1 MIIAEKALD
10 KKLHTILKSCA
21 AAGSSGPVSEKEKA
35 ANLVSSFCSAFS
47 DLEFLTLIKT
57 LTNFYLTRRRM
68 KEIGQELEFPMEGFL
83 QLGHNGFS
91 EAAGFGFSDQKEALA
106 ALPIGRLLEGG
117 VPAKT
122 LGAVAKGK
130 KEISTAALD
139 YFAKNP
145 DAADTSS
152 AADWI
157 FSTATPKQLLPFLM
171 LLFSKKQRKAHL
183 RSYIDLAGDCLVK
196 DKSALLLKECLSAI
210 SIGTLNAEELLRLM
224 LSRSNVAVQLI
235 QIIGNSLSE
244 EHSPIALH
252 LLDELL
258 LNLLQYDTKDRLIV
272 SSSLAILG
280 THVLLQKIKKPQAEQ
295 ILALLVAA
303 RMKLLKMPAELRKGI
318 WVFIELNEID
328 FKDAKDSP
336 NELISFEGAEF
347 FTDLLQEEISD
358 SKVRESIETVAFNLG
373 IKPIGLTAESA
384 VFNPD
389 LHEDTVGGLFRNDQ
403 VTVLTPGWLLGDR
416 TVVRAKVKPYNE

>member
-10 KKLHTILKSCA
+10 KKLQSILKSCA
-21 AAGSSGPVSEKEKA
+21 AAGSSGSVSEKEKA
-35 ANLVSSFCSAFS
+35 ANLVSSFCSSFS
-47 DLEFLTLIKT
+47 DLEFLTLVKT

-106 ALPIGRLLEGG
+106 ALPIGRILEGG

-130 KEISTAALD
+130 KEISAAALD

-171 LLFSKKQRKAHL
+171 LLFSKKQRKAYL
-183 RSYIDLAGDCLVK
+183 RSYIDLAGDCLGK

-210 SIGTLNAEELLRLM
+210 SIGNLNIQDLLRLM
-224 LSRSNVAVQLI
+224 LSRSDIAVQFI
-235 QIIGNSLSE
+235 QSIGNSLAE
-244 EHSPIALH
+244 EHTPVALQ

-258 LNLLQYDTKDRLIV
+258 QNLLQYDTKDRLII
-272 SSSLAILG
+272 SASLATLG
-280 THVLLQKIKKPQAEQ
+280 SQVLLQKIKKPQGEH

-303 RMKLLKMPAELRKGI
+303 RMKLLKMPADLRKGI

-328 FKDAKDSP
+328 IRDAKNSP
-336 NELISFEGAEF
+336 NELISIEGAEF
-347 FTDLLQEEISD
+347 FTDLLQEKISD
-358 SKVRESIETVAFNLG
+358 SKVRESIETVAFNIG
-373 IKPIGLTAESA
+373 IKSISLTAES
-384 VFNPD
+384 VFFNPD

-403 VTVLTPGWLLGDR
+403 VIVLTPGWSLGDHAL
-416 TVVRAKVKPYNE
+416 VRAKVKPYNG

>member
-1 MIIAEKALD
+1 MIKAEKALD
-10 KKLHTILKSCA
+10 KKLHSILKTCA
-21 AAGSSGPVSEKEKA
+21 AAGSSGSASEKEKA
-35 ANLVSSFCSAFS
+35 ANLISSFCSSSS
-47 DLEFLTLIKT
+47 DVEFLNLFKT
-57 LTNFYLTRRRM
+57 ITNYYLTRRRM

-106 ALPIGRLLEGG
+106 ALPIGCLLEGG
-117 VPAKT
+117 VPEKT

-157 FSTATPKQLLPFLM
+157 FSTAKPKQLLPFLM

-183 RSYIDLAGDCLVK
+183 RPYIDIAGDCLSK

-210 SIGTLNAEELLRLM
+210 SIQNLNAEDLMRLM
-224 LSRSNVAVQLI
+224 LSRSDVAVQFI
-235 QIIGNSLSE
+235 QSIGNTQSE
-244 EHSPIALH
+244 EHLRIALQ
-252 LLDELL
+252 LLDGLL
-258 LNLLQYDTKDRLIV
+258 QNLLQYDTKDRLFI
-272 SSSLAILG
+272 SASLAILQ
-280 THVLLQKIKKPQAEQ
+280 TQVLLQQIKKPRAEHIKA
-295 ILALLVAA
+295 ILDAA
-303 RMKLLKMPAELRKGI
+303 RMKLLKTPADLRKGI

-328 FKDAKDSP
+328 IRDSKNSP
-336 NELISFEGAEF
+336 NELISIGGAEF
-347 FTDLLQEEISD
+347 FTDLLQEKISD

-373 IKPIGLTAESA
+373 IKPIGLTAENA

-403 VTVLTPGWLLGDR
+403 VTVLTPGWSLRDHAL
-416 TVVRAKVKPYNE
+416 VRAKVKPYNE